1 MKDQEKKLLKKEKDQ
16 LNSYARYSGL
26 ALQMLGII
34 AAGTYV
40 GVKLDERY
48 PNRSNWFTLGFSLF
62 SVIAAI
68 VYVIRR
74 IIAGSN

>member
-1 MKDQEKKLLKKEKDQ
+1 MKDQEKKPLKKEKDQ